1 MPVPR
6 YQPHYT
12 LADYRQWEGDWELW
26 NGIPVAMGPSPFG
39 PHQKMLARLSQR
51 FLNAL
56 DAAGCNECE
65 VLVECDWVIDDDTVV
80 RPDLSVACGAPVNRH
95 IDHPPRLIVEV
106 LSAATA
112 NKDRTAKRDLY
123 AQQGVTY
130 YFLADPDDSALEVTQ
145 LTASASYS
153 ALAPGNHVTLEL
165 HPKCHIPLAAL
176 TP

>member
-12 LADYRQWEGDWELW
+12 VADYRHWEGDWELW

-56 DAAGCNECE
+56 DAAGCSDCE
-65 VLVECDWVIDDDTVV
+65 VLVECDWIIDDDTVV
-80 RPDLSVACGAPVNRH
+80 RPDLSIVCGVSVDRH
-95 IDHPPRLIVEV
+95 IQQPPKLIVEV

-112 NKDRTAKRDLY
+112 NKDRTVKRELY
-123 AQQGVTY
+123 ARQGVAY
-130 YFLADPDDSALEVTQ
+130 YLLADPDRGTIECNE
-145 LTASASYS
+145 LTESASYEVQTGEQQTLNLHPGCQIS
-153 ALAPGNHVTLEL
+153 LAPSN
-165 HPKCHIPLAAL
+165 
-176 TP
+176 